1 MSTNFATNGGKARFS
16 SAMPIVEFTAGT
28 ARDLWR
34 GVIGWLLDSFA
45 FRVDKRIPEPIN
57 GLVRK
62 LD

>member
-1 MSTNFATNGGKARFS
+1 MAETNGGKVRFLI
-16 SAMPIVEFTAGT
+16 AMPIVEFTAGS

-34 GVIGWLLDSFA
+34 SVIGWLLDSFA
-45 FRVDKRIPEPIN
+45 FRVDERVPEPLS